1 MFDSREIGRKLDG
14 SEEQPFLKIG
24 ITLESFNKEGNLPVE
39 NDKLT
44 NPARGKDIR
53 CYKFKNFGWNAIGSR
68 TFRARHELN

>member
-44 NPARGKDIR
+44 NSAKGKDISVATSLR
-53 CYKFKNFGWNAIGSR
+53 ILVGM
-68 TFRARHELN
+68 L